1 MRISDWSSDVCSSD
15 LLTEQIRSGL
25 RQGQFV
31 PFFQPIVDVTR
42 RKVYGAETL
51 TRWRQPDGRVTLP
64 SEFIFVAEGSELI
77 GDMTRAVLARAC
89 KTFHGWNQRGHTL
102 SLSFNLSAKL
112 LSANVLAIVREALSE
127 SQIDPKIGRASCR
140 DRVCQYV

>member
-1 MRISDWSSDVCSSD
+1 MEALRLAHSEGAGH
-15 LLTEQIRSGL
+15 LRFGERGHTHRLRRHLALTEQIRSGL

-77 GDMTRAVLARAC
+77 GDMRSEEHTSELQSLMRISYAVFCLQKKKNTYKHTNN
-89 KTFHGWNQRGHTL
+89 KTSRT
-102 SLSFNLSAKL
+102 
-112 LSANVLAIVREALSE
+112 
-127 SQIDPKIGRASCR
+127 
-140 DRVCQYV
+140 

>member
-31 PFFQPIVDVTR
+31 PIFQPIVDVTR

-51 TRWRQPDGRVTLP
+51 TRWRQPDGGHRVQH
-64 SEFIFVAEGSELI
+64 VY
-77 GDMTRAVLARAC
+77 AR
-89 KTFHGWNQRGHTL
+89 
-102 SLSFNLSAKL
+102 
-112 LSANVLAIVREALSE
+112 SE
-127 SQIDPKIGRASCR
+127 SCRGGNRPHREVRRIGQTVSTHCCTTVNNAHRVRRTHLSKKKIQHK
-140 DRVCQYV
+140 VQH